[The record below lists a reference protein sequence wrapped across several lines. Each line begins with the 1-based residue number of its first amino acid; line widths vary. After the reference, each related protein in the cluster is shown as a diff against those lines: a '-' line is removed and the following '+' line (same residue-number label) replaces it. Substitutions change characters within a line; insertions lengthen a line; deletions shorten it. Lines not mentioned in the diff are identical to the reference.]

1 MARKKEETRS
11 RILNAALDAFEAKGY
26 AASTMEEIAE
36 RAGVAKGTLYNYFD
50 GKEALLSGLAEE
62 FAQAVHGQLKRF
74 AVEKSQPLRERIL
87 TVYEPLLD
95 HGYETPRTL
104 RAMRVI
110 WGEGL
115 RNPKITEP
123 ICRKFLLPVLEPNG
137 LLSKFIE
144 GEDIPEFL
152 KKYPMALAAPI
163 IQGVVLTTIA
173 GNAVKVDLRAY
184 LEAYLDF
191 VLKAR

>member
-11 RILNAALDAFEAKGY
+11 RILNAALDAFEEKGY

-87 TVYEPLLD
+87 AVLGRGPAQSQD
-95 HGYETPRTL
+95 HRTDLPEVPAPRSRTAGTPFEIHRRRGNPRISPEVSLGACGAAHSGRRPHDDCRKYREGGFAGVSRSVSRL
-104 RAMRVI
+104 RA
-110 WGEGL
+110 
-115 RNPKITEP
+115 
-123 ICRKFLLPVLEPNG
+123 
-137 LLSKFIE
+137 
-144 GEDIPEFL
+144 
-152 KKYPMALAAPI
+152 
-163 IQGVVLTTIA
+163 
-173 GNAVKVDLRAY
+173 
-184 LEAYLDF
+184 
-191 VLKAR
+191 

>member
-11 RILNAALDAFEAKGY
+11 RILNAALDAFEEKGY

-74 AVEKSQPLRERIL
+74 AVKKSQPLRERIL
-87 TVYEPLLD
+87 AVYEPWL
-95 HGYETPRTL
+95 GTPRTL
-104 RAMRVI
+104 RVLRVI

-123 ICRKFLLPVLEPNG
+123 ICRKFLLPVLEPQG

-152 KKYPMALAAPI
+152 QKYPLALAAPL

-173 GNAVKVDLRAY
+173 GNTVKVDLRAY

-191 VLKAR
+191 VLESR

>member
-11 RILNAALDAFEAKGY
+11 RILNAALDAFEEKGY

-87 TVYEPLLD
+87 AFYEPWL
-95 HGYETPRTL
+95 GTPRTL
-104 RAMRVI
+104 RVLRVI

-123 ICRKFLLPVLEPNG
+123 ICRKFLLPVLEPQG

-144 GEDIPEFL
+144 GEEIPEFL
-152 KKYPMALAAPI
+152 QKYPLALAAPL

-173 GNAVKVDLRAY
+173 GNTVKVDLRAY

-191 VLKAR
+191 VLESR